1 MCIQYKYSQLVFI
14 ELSHGCEHFWLPGR
28 SPWHI
33 PGERTRTKHG
43 EPVNTPRKFRCQQ
56 GHLPLSRWR
65 KQSQTATVLESKP
78 LRTLCPKDC
87 QTAVTVTKRLKLCL
101 KELVFTA
108 MGIYTIII
116 PTKWIPSWR
125 VNSPFLLDPRRLHV
139 FLCNW
144 PWWSVPVHESQRRL
158 LLGSRSGQ
166 CGPWPRSSS
175 TVDMSMYLLPLA
187 MPDLFVHE
195 IVWPDRHD
203 TWSRV
208 SASAGKS
215 CFFNEKDI
223 SVRLS
228 EG

>member
-1 MCIQYKYSQLVFI
+1 MCVQYSQLGFI
-14 ELSHGCEHFWLPGR
+14 ELSHGCEHFWVPGR

-43 EPVNTPRKFRCQQ
+43 EPVNTPRRFSVNWAIC
-56 GHLPLSRWR
+56 H
-65 KQSQTATVLESKP
+65 SQDEENNHKLQHCWNQNHSGPCAQKIAKP
-78 LRTLCPKDC
+78 LWP
-87 QTAVTVTKRLKLCL
+87 VTERLKLCI

-125 VNSPFLLDPRRLHV
+125 VTSPFLLDPRRLHV

-144 PWWSVPVHESQRRL
+144 PWWSLPVHESQRRL

-215 CFFNEKDI
+215 CFFNERDI
-223 SVRLS
+223 SARLS